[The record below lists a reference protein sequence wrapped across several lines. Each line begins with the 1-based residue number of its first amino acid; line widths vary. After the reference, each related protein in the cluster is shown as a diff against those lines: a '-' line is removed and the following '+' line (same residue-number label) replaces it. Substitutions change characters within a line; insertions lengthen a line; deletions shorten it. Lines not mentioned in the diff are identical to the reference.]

1 MQSTAEVLRLDDMLK
16 HAVDGI
22 LVIDQERRFVTFS
35 DGCERITGFGRESV
49 LGAQCRCHD
58 VLECHDRH
66 GRSLAG
72 ALCPS
77 LKIFRGDIPSARQ
90 RMSIRRDDGTLVWV
104 ETTYSPIRDAS
115 GRITSV
121 LGVMRDIT
129 EQHERE
135 EELRESALHNGS
147 AAAPL
152 PPAAVGNPMA
162 SEGQPSGIAAANG
175 QSLDARLEA
184 LERSTILSALEQ
196 VRGQRTEAARRLG
209 VSRSRL
215 YRRMEALGIL
225 THKAPGDAPA

>member
-1 MQSTAEVLRLDDMLK
+1 MHATAEVLRLEDLLR
-16 HAVDGI
+16 HAVDGV

-90 RMSIRRDDGTLVWV
+90 RMSIRRDDGALVWV

-115 GRITSV
+115 GHITSV
-121 LGVMRDIT
+121 LGIMRDIT
-129 EQHERE
+129 EQHDRE
-135 EELRESALHNGS
+135 EELREAALLNRD
-147 AAAPL
+147 AAP
-152 PPAAVGNPMA
+152 PPPTAAIGSPKACDGEA
-162 SEGQPSGIAAANG
+162 SGHGAANSA
-175 QSLDARLEA
+175 SLDARLEA
-184 LERSTILSALEQ
+184 LERSTILAALQ
-196 VRGQRTEAARRLG
+196 QSGGQRTEAARRLG

-225 THKAPGDAPA
+225 THKAPGDTTA